1 MDNVSSHTCNWTHE
15 MSRVVKQR
23 DNIQRQYDK
32 LLKKHIQ
39 LINDIALLQS
49 PKTATVF
56 NDYLDAKSI

>member
-1 MDNVSSHTCNWTHE
+1 